1 MEYSVQ
7 EQQNAQSF
15 QVHTEHSMINH
26 NLFQQRITDVKDKT
40 QTIYVL
46 RPQ

>member
-7 EQQNAQSF
+7 EQQNAHSF
-15 QVHTEHSMINH
+15 QVHIEHSTIDH
-26 NLFQQRITDVKDKT
+26 NLCQQRITDLKDKT